1 MLYAIKDCSV
11 RQNVVD
17 NDAEETAAPAPTR
30 SQVADYVHD
39 IAGQLAVMA
48 KEAGL
53 PRTAEGLLQARSIL
67 EAEF

>member
-1 MLYAIKDCSV
+1 MLYAITDCSV

-48 KEAGL
+48 TEAGL